1 MSLTAFYVLAAFIL
15 IFAVLAV
22 TTANMVRAALS
33 LAVTFFL
40 VAGLYLLL
48 GSPALAAI
56 QFMVNASAIPIMTLF
71 IIMMTQS
78 RTSPAPRTW
87 QLVAGFLAAAAA
99 LVFFKGAVGHGDGQI
114 TPVSPETL
122 GVNLLQAA
130 LLPFEVAS
138 VLLLLA
144 MVGAIVLAR
153 RRAD

>member
-1 MSLTAFYVLAAFIL
+1 MSLTAFYALAAFTL
-15 IFAVLAV
+15 VFALFAV
-22 TTANMVRAALS
+22 TTANMVRAAFS

-40 VAGLYLLL
+40 IAGLYLLL
-48 GSPALAAI
+48 GSPALAAV

-78 RTSPAPRTW
+78 RRSAAPRSW
-87 QLVAGFLAAAAA
+87 QVGVGFLAAAVA
-99 LVFFKGAVGHGDGQI
+99 LVFFRSAVVHGEGRVA
-114 TPVSPETL
+114 PVSPEAL
-122 GVNLLQAA
+122 GTNLLQAA

-153 RRAD
+153 RRAG

>member
-1 MSLTAFYVLAAFIL
+1 MSLTAFYALAAFVL
-15 IFAVLAV
+15 VFAILAV
-22 TTANMVRAALS
+22 TTASMVRAALS
-33 LAVTFFL
+33 LAITFFL
-40 VAGLYLLL
+40 IAGLYLLL

-78 RTSPAPRTW
+78 RTSAGPRSW
-87 QLVAGFLAAAAA
+87 QIAAGLLAAAAA
-99 LVFFKGAVGHGDGQI
+99 LVFFKGNVGHGDGQI

-153 RRAD
+153 RRAG

>member
-1 MSLTAFYVLAAFIL
+1 MSLTAFYLLAAFII
-15 IFAVLAV
+15 IFAVFAV
-22 TTANMVRAALS
+22 TAVNMVRAAFS

-40 VAGLYLLL
+40 IAGLYLML

-78 RTSPAPRTW
+78 RTTPTPRLW
-87 QLVAGFLAAAAA
+87 QLTLGLLAAAGA
-99 LVFFKGAVGHGDGQI
+99 LVFMRAAVSHGDGQI
-114 TPVSPETL
+114 TPASTAVL
-122 GVNLLQAA
+122 GEGLLSAA

-153 RRAD
+153 RRAG

>member
-1 MSLTAFYVLAAFIL
+1 MSLTAFYALAAFTL
-15 IFAVLAV
+15 VFAVLAV
-22 TTANMVRAALS
+22 TTANMVRAAFS

-40 VAGLYLLL
+40 IAGLYLLL
-48 GSPALAAI
+48 GSPALAAV

-78 RTSPAPRTW
+78 RASAGPRSW
-87 QLVAGFLAAAAA
+87 QIAAGLLAAAAA
-99 LVFFKGAVGHGDGQI
+99 LVFFKGNVGHGDHQI
-114 TPVSPETL
+114 APVGPEVL
-122 GVNLLQAA
+122 GGHLLQAA

-153 RRAD
+153 RRAG

>member
-1 MSLTAFYVLAAFIL
+1 MSLTAFYALAAFIL
-15 IFAVLAV
+15 LFALLAV

-40 VAGLYLLL
+40 IAGLYVLL

-78 RTSPAPRTW
+78 RNSPAPKSW
-87 QLVAGFLAAAAA
+87 QIALGALAAAAA
-99 LVFFKGAVGHGDGQI
+99 LVFFRVAVDHGDSS
-114 TPVSPETL
+114 VASASPAVL
-122 GVNLLQAA
+122 GEGLLRAA

-153 RRAD
+153 RRAG

>member
-1 MSLTAFYVLAAFIL
+1 MSLTAFYVLAAFVL
-15 IFAVLAV
+15 VFAIFAV
-22 TTANMVRAALS
+22 TTASMVRAAFS
-33 LAVTFFL
+33 LAITFFL
-40 VAGLYLLL
+40 IAGFYLLL

-78 RTSPAPRTW
+78 RNSAAPRSW
-87 QLVAGFLAAAAA
+87 QIVTGLLAAAAA
-99 LVFFKGAVGHGDGQI
+99 LVFFKGHIGQGDGQI

-153 RRAD
+153 RRTA